1 MVYVYHRRQDTVDK
15 NLVINQGEVQSLPHK
30 SKINMEQKKIDMNKV
45 TEKYALV
52 LEHIAKAQNIL
63 TEELTPL
70 LNDGASYESKV
81 EKVADDFL
89 GVAENVAKCVMVEAA
104 MQVYEKKQ

>member
-1 MVYVYHRRQDTVDK
+1 
-15 NLVINQGEVQSLPHK
+15 
-30 SKINMEQKKIDMNKV
+30 MNKV

-52 LEHIAKAQNIL
+52 FDYITKAQDVL
-63 TEELTPL
+63 MELTPL

-104 MQVYEKKQ
+104 MQVYEKKQS

>member
-1 MVYVYHRRQDTVDK
+1 
-15 NLVINQGEVQSLPHK
+15 
-30 SKINMEQKKIDMNKV
+30 MEQKRIDMNEVVK
-45 TEKYALV
+45 KYALV
-52 LEHIAKAQNIL
+52 LEYISKAQDVL
-63 TEELTPL
+63 MELTPL

-89 GVAENVAKCVMVEAA
+89 DVAENVAKCVMVEAA

>member
-1 MVYVYHRRQDTVDK
+1 
-15 NLVINQGEVQSLPHK
+15 
-30 SKINMEQKKIDMNKV
+30 MEQKKIDMNKV

-52 LEHIAKAQNIL
+52 LEYISKAQDVL
-63 TEELTPL
+63 MELTPL

-104 MQVYEKKQ
+104 MQVSKEKQSR

>member
-1 MVYVYHRRQDTVDK
+1 
-15 NLVINQGEVQSLPHK
+15 
-30 SKINMEQKKIDMNKV
+30 MEQKRIDMNEVVK
-45 TEKYALV
+45 KYALV
-52 LEHIAKAQNIL
+52 LEHITKAQDVL
-63 TEELTPL
+63 MELTPL

>member
-1 MVYVYHRRQDTVDK
+1 
-15 NLVINQGEVQSLPHK
+15 
-30 SKINMEQKKIDMNKV
+30 MEQKRIDMNAVVK
-45 TEKYALV
+45 KYALV
-52 LEHIAKAQNIL
+52 LEHITKAQDVL
-63 TEELTPL
+63 MELTPL

-104 MQVYEKKQ
+104 MQVCKEKQS

>member
-1 MVYVYHRRQDTVDK
+1 
-15 NLVINQGEVQSLPHK
+15 
-30 SKINMEQKKIDMNKV
+30 MEQKKIDMNKV

-52 LEHIAKAQNIL
+52 LEYISKAQDVL
-63 TEELTPL
+63 MELTPL

-89 GVAENVAKCVMVEAA
+89 DVAENVAKCVMVEAA

>member
-1 MVYVYHRRQDTVDK
+1 
-15 NLVINQGEVQSLPHK
+15 
-30 SKINMEQKKIDMNKV
+30 MEQKKIDMNKV

-52 LEHIAKAQNIL
+52 FDYITKAQDIL

-104 MQVYEKKQ
+104 MQVSKEKQSWL

>member
-1 MVYVYHRRQDTVDK
+1 
-15 NLVINQGEVQSLPHK
+15 
-30 SKINMEQKKIDMNKV
+30 MERKEIDMNAVVK
-45 TEKYALV
+45 KYALV
-52 LEHIAKAQNIL
+52 LEHITKAQDVL
-63 TEELTPL
+63 MELTPL

-104 MQVYEKKQ
+104 MQVSKEKQSR

>member
-1 MVYVYHRRQDTVDK
+1 
-15 NLVINQGEVQSLPHK
+15 
-30 SKINMEQKKIDMNKV
+30 MEQKKIDMNKV

-81 EKVADDFL
+81 EKVAEDFL

-104 MQVYEKKQ
+104 MQVCKEKQS

>member
-1 MVYVYHRRQDTVDK
+1 
-15 NLVINQGEVQSLPHK
+15 
-30 SKINMEQKKIDMNKV
+30 MERKEIDMNAIVKR
-45 TEKYALV
+45 YALV
-52 LEHIAKAQNIL
+52 LEHIAKAQDIL

-104 MQVYEKKQ
+104 MQVSKEKQ

>member
-1 MVYVYHRRQDTVDK
+1 
-15 NLVINQGEVQSLPHK
+15 
-30 SKINMEQKKIDMNKV
+30 MEQKKIDMNKV

-52 LEHIAKAQNIL
+52 LEHIAKVQDIL

-70 LNDGASYESKV
+70 LNDGASYASTV

-89 GVAENVAKCVMVEAA
+89 DVAENVAKCVMVEAA
-104 MQVYEKKQ
+104 MQVCKEKQSR

>member
-1 MVYVYHRRQDTVDK
+1 
-15 NLVINQGEVQSLPHK
+15 
-30 SKINMEQKKIDMNKV
+30 MEQKRIDMNEVVK
-45 TEKYALV
+45 KYALV
-52 LEHIAKAQNIL
+52 LEHITKAQDVL
-63 TEELTPL
+63 MELTPL

-104 MQVYEKKQ
+104 MQVCKEKQ

>member
-1 MVYVYHRRQDTVDK
+1 
-15 NLVINQGEVQSLPHK
+15 
-30 SKINMEQKKIDMNKV
+30 MEQKKIDMNKV

-52 LEHIAKAQNIL
+52 LEYISKAQDVL
-63 TEELTPL
+63 MELTPL

-89 GVAENVAKCVMVEAA
+89 DVAENVAKCVMVEAA
-104 MQVYEKKQ
+104 MQVCKEKQSR

>member
-1 MVYVYHRRQDTVDK
+1 
-15 NLVINQGEVQSLPHK
+15 
-30 SKINMEQKKIDMNKV
+30 MEQKKIDMNAIVKR
-45 TEKYALV
+45 YALV
-52 LEHIAKAQNIL
+52 LEHITKAQDVL
-63 TEELTPL
+63 MELTPL

>member
-1 MVYVYHRRQDTVDK
+1 
-15 NLVINQGEVQSLPHK
+15 
-30 SKINMEQKKIDMNKV
+30 MERKEIDMNAVVK
-45 TEKYALV
+45 KYAFV
-52 LEHIAKAQNIL
+52 LEHITKAQDVL
-63 TEELTPL
+63 MELTPL

-104 MQVYEKKQ
+104 MQVCKEKQS

>member
-1 MVYVYHRRQDTVDK
+1 
-15 NLVINQGEVQSLPHK
+15 
-30 SKINMEQKKIDMNKV
+30 MEQKRIDMNEVVK
-45 TEKYALV
+45 KYALV
-52 LEHIAKAQNIL
+52 LEHITKAQDVL
-63 TEELTPL
+63 MELTPL

-104 MQVYEKKQ
+104 MQVYEKKQSR

>member
-1 MVYVYHRRQDTVDK
+1 M
-15 NLVINQGEVQSLPHK
+15 NEVVK
-30 SKINMEQKKIDMNKV
+30 
-45 TEKYALV
+45 KYALV
-52 LEHIAKAQNIL
+52 LEHITKAQDVL
-63 TEELTPL
+63 MELTPL

-104 MQVYEKKQ
+104 MQVSKEKQSWL

>member
-1 MVYVYHRRQDTVDK
+1 
-15 NLVINQGEVQSLPHK
+15 
-30 SKINMEQKKIDMNKV
+30 MERKEIDMNKV

-52 LEHIAKAQNIL
+52 FDYITKAQDIL

-104 MQVYEKKQ
+104 MQVSKEKQ

>member
-1 MVYVYHRRQDTVDK
+1 
-15 NLVINQGEVQSLPHK
+15 
-30 SKINMEQKKIDMNKV
+30 MEQKKIDMNKV

-52 LEHIAKAQNIL
+52 LEYISKAQDVL
-63 TEELTPL
+63 MELTPL
-70 LNDGASYESKV
+70 LNDGASYESTV

-89 GVAENVAKCVMVEAA
+89 DVAENVAKCVMVEAA

>member
-1 MVYVYHRRQDTVDK
+1 
-15 NLVINQGEVQSLPHK
+15 
-30 SKINMEQKKIDMNKV
+30 MEQKKIDMNKV

-52 LEHIAKAQNIL
+52 LEYISKAQDVL
-63 TEELTPL
+63 MELTPL

-104 MQVYEKKQ
+104 MQVCKEKQSR

>member
-1 MVYVYHRRQDTVDK
+1 
-15 NLVINQGEVQSLPHK
+15 
-30 SKINMEQKKIDMNKV
+30 MEQKKIDMNKV

-81 EKVADDFL
+81 EKVADDF
-89 GVAENVAKCVMVEAA
+89 
-104 MQVYEKKQ
+104 

>member
-1 MVYVYHRRQDTVDK
+1 
-15 NLVINQGEVQSLPHK
+15 
-30 SKINMEQKKIDMNKV
+30 MEQKRIDMNEVVK
-45 TEKYALV
+45 KYALV
-52 LEHIAKAQNIL
+52 LEYISKGQDVL
-63 TEELTPL
+63 MELTPL

>member
-1 MVYVYHRRQDTVDK
+1 
-15 NLVINQGEVQSLPHK
+15 
-30 SKINMEQKKIDMNKV
+30 MEQKKIDMNKV

-52 LEHIAKAQNIL
+52 FDYITKAQDIL

-104 MQVYEKKQ
+104 MQVSKEKQLR

>member
-1 MVYVYHRRQDTVDK
+1 
-15 NLVINQGEVQSLPHK
+15 
-30 SKINMEQKKIDMNKV
+30 MEQKKIDMNKV

-52 LEHIAKAQNIL
+52 FDYITKAQDIL

-104 MQVYEKKQ
+104 MQVSKEKQ

>member
-1 MVYVYHRRQDTVDK
+1 
-15 NLVINQGEVQSLPHK
+15 
-30 SKINMEQKKIDMNKV
+30 MERKEIDMNAVVK
-45 TEKYALV
+45 KYALV
-52 LEHIAKAQNIL
+52 LEHITKAQDVL
-63 TEELTPL
+63 MELTPL

-104 MQVYEKKQ
+104 MQVSKEKQ